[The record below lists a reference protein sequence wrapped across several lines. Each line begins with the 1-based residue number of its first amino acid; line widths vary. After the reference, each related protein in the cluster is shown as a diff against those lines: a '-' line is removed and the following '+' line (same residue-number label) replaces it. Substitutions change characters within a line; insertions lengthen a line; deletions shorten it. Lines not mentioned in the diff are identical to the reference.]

1 MQTRARST
9 TEVDLGYSG
18 TVAIVLALAL
28 GVGARILFEFAE
40 AGPASSIAA
49 LVFPFI
55 ILTAVFFTT
64 RYALRA
70 YRDYRASDK
79 GRRGLSRALIVAAL
93 VINTLV
99 VLFALFVGFMMV
111 RGPIVP

>member
-1 MQTRARST
+1 MQTTDRST

-28 GVGARILFEFAE
+28 GIGSRILFEFAE
-40 AGPASSIAA
+40 TGPASSVVA

-55 ILTAVFFTT
+55 ILAAVFFTA

-70 YRDYRASDK
+70 YRDYRASGK
-79 GRRGLSRALIVAAL
+79 ETRSVSMALIVAAL
-93 VINTLV
+93 GINALV

>member
-1 MQTRARST
+1 MQTT
-9 TEVDLGYSG
+9 DVETGYSG

-40 AGPASSIAA
+40 AGPVSNIVAP
-49 LVFPFI
+49 VFPFI
-55 ILTAVFFTT
+55 LLTAVFFTA

-70 YRDYRASDK
+70 FGYFRASGK
-79 GRRGLSRALIVAAL
+79 ETRSVSMALIVAAIG
-93 VINTLV
+93 INALV

>member
-1 MQTRARST
+1 MQTTA
-9 TEVDLGYSG
+9 VDTGYSG
-18 TVAIVLALAL
+18 TVAIVLALVL

-40 AGPASSIAA
+40 AGPVSNI
-49 LVFPFI
+49 VTPIFPFI
-55 ILTAVFFTT
+55 LLTAVFFTA
-64 RYALRA
+64 RYAFRA
-70 YRDYRASDK
+70 FGYYRASGK
-79 GRRGLSRALIVAAL
+79 ETRSVSMLLTVAAL

>member
-28 GVGARILFEFAE
+28 AVAARILFEFAE
-40 AGPASSIAA
+40 AGPVSNIVAPI
-49 LVFPFI
+49 FPFI
-55 ILTAVFFTT
+55 LLTVVFFTT

-70 YRDYRASDK
+70 FLYFRASGK
-79 GRRGLSRALIVAAL
+79 EARSVSMALVVAAL
-93 VINTLV
+93 GINALV